1 MKVSH
6 GKAAVALLLVGLAW
20 AGAAR
25 NSTAAQQTAAKQGIA
40 LRTRGRRAV
49 VVRDGGRSHVL
60 DLSRHIEAM
69 RIEDAAELFVTRKG
83 GFVYLLLE
91 VCGLSKVPP
100 DDRQC
105 GAGIECDL
113 VWLKLDEAWRER
125 DAKSVRY
132 ESCWQ
137 PITSDE
143 GPKLNGRAL
152 PLEYDDLRDNTRHEV
167 TYDADR
173 PEEGLAEK
181 SRPMPKDNP

>member
-1 MKVSH
+1 MSH
-6 GKAAVALLLVGLAW
+6 GKAATVLLLLCLAW
-20 AGAAR
+20 A
-25 NSTAAQQTAAKQGIA
+25 TAASKSAAAQRPAAKSGIA
-40 LRTRGRRAV
+40 LRTRGRRV
-49 VVRDGGRSHVL
+49 VVRERGRSHVL
-60 DLSRHIEAM
+60 DLSKHVEAM
-69 RIEDAAELFVTRKG
+69 RIEDASELSRTRRG
-83 GFVYLLLE
+83 EFFYLVLQ

-113 VWLKLDEAWRER
+113 VWLKLDGGWRER

-143 GPKLNGRAL
+143 GPKVNGRTL
-152 PLEYDDLRDNTRHEV
+152 LLEYDDLRDNTRHEV

-173 PEEGLAEK
+173 PEEGLTEK
-181 SRPMPKDNP
+181 ARPMQKENP